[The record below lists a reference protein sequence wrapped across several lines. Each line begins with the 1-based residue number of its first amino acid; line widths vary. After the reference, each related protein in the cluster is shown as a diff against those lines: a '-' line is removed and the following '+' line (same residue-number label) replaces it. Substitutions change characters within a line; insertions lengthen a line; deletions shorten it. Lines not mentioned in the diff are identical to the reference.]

1 VKFQPIVFFVSFFW
15 TLSILYC
22 LRWHYKEGNIKIPTI
37 LLSIFLGPILFFILM
52 DNNIEMKKIEREN
65 KRAENERESNN
76 RHRRWFQTLGL
87 INRQRIPNWG
97 RTIPPPPPISRVERA
112 MRERDE
118 AIRSARERVEPPNRR
133 YNNKK
138 DFKFFH

>member
-1 VKFQPIVFFVSFFW
+1 
-15 TLSILYC
+15 LSILYC

-37 LLSIFLGPILFFILM
+37 ILSVFFGPILFLILI

-87 INRQRIPNWG
+87 INGQRIPNWG
-97 RTIPPPPPISRVERA
+97 RTIPPPPPISRVEQSR
-112 MRERDE
+112 RERDN
-118 AIRSARERVEPPNRR
+118 AIRSAIERIEPPNRR
-133 YNNKK
+133 YNNK
-138 DFKFFH
+138 DFKFFRG